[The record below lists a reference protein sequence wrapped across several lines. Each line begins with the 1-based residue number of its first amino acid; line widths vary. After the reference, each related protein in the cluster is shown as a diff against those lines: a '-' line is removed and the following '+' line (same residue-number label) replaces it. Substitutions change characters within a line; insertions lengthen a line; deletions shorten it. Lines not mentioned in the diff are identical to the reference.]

1 MGRLIPAGTGLPI
14 YRDVGIQV
22 EVPEGFEL
30 ETAPAGEA
38 QEGEFGGDG
47 FGEEVAPSATPPV
60 AGLFASAPDTVP
72 DGGSVE
78 S

>member
-38 QEGEFGGDG
+38 LEGEIAGDA
-47 FGEEVAPSATPPV
+47 FEEVTPAPTPPV
-60 AGLFASAPDTVP
+60 AGLFASAPDSTP

-78 S
+78 G